1 MSDIL
6 ARWRRAA
13 QRAQDEKVRILE
25 IDGQY
30 RATSSSRP
38 LGSYRLWRTPEGWV
52 CECPASYEHGK
63 PCKHLWALSE
73 LLDLDVLADVR
84 IDWDDVEDAAKEPV
98 SPHAAA

>member
-38 LGSYRLWRTPEGWV
+38 LGSYRLWHTPDGWM
-52 CECPASYEHGK
+52 CECPANYEHGK

-73 LLDLDVLADVR
+73 LLDLDVLSDVHV
-84 IDWDDVEDAAKEPV
+84 DWNKAEEAPVVGVTPHVAA
-98 SPHAAA
+98 